1 VVKNVD
7 LVLNTANAETNAR
20 SIGIVREGG
29 TLVSV
34 VGAADAAACAAAKIR
49 CTRPDRST
57 GGSSADMLAQ
67 VGELADAGKFKV
79 YVDGVFRW
87 PTRPG
92 PGRRVATA
100 THVASSSS
108 RCRPARR

>member
-1 VVKNVD
+1 
-7 LVLNTANAETNAR
+7 
-20 SIGIVREGG
+20 VREGG

-79 YVDGVFRW
+79 YVDGVFPMADAARAW
-87 PTRPG
+87 AKSRDGHTRGKLIIQVSSGPTVKQP
-92 PGRRVATA
+92 
-100 THVASSSS
+100 
-108 RCRPARR
+108 